1 MALFTDPNVIALDD
15 LLQFESSLVQISTT
29 HGIDVETKITLA
41 VNAISDKL
49 MLWLL
54 SSGASDPQFIQRRI
68 LGLSTVVVTPTLY
81 RWLCFDSLS
90 RFFAEAYN
98 VQLNTRFQGKWTEYQ
113 RAAQQPSDM
122 VFMSGIGIV
131 YNPLPR
137 PAMPTVN
144 ITGGNMLAES
154 LFVQTTWV
162 DSLGNESAPSPV
174 AGELLANFSGAA
186 VAPAGENDS
195 VPPAATGWN
204 IYASTSNS
212 TLALQNSTTL
222 PLTSTW
228 TLPVTPLLPGRIPG
242 AGQIPDFYIALTR
255 RIQRG

>member
-1 MALFTDPNVIALDD
+1 MALFTDPNVITLDD
-15 LLQFESSLVQISTT
+15 LLQFEASLVQISTT
-29 HGIDVETKITLA
+29 HAIDVETKITLA

-54 SSGASDPQFIQRRI
+54 NSGGSDPQFVQRRI

-113 RAAQQPSDM
+113 KEAQQASDM
-122 VFMSGIGIV
+122 VFMSGVGIV

-137 PAMPTVN
+137 PAMPAVN
-144 ITGGNMLAES
+144 ITSGNTLAES
-154 LFVQTTWV
+154 LFVETTWV
-162 DSLGNESAPSPV
+162 DRVGSESAPSPV
-174 AGELLANFSGAA
+174 SGELLGNFSSLA
-186 VAPAGENDS
+186 VAPVASCGII
-195 VPPAATGWN
+195 PAAATGWN
-204 IYASTSNS
+204 VYARTSNS
-212 TLALQNSTTL
+212 SLSLQNSSAL

-228 TLPVTPLLPGRIPG
+228 QLPALPLVPGRMPG
-242 AGQIPDFYIALTR
+242 DGQLPDFYIALTR